1 MKYLFTVV
9 FILDSLVCFL
19 IDFVSGTLSKPVLTY
34 DNQPFVGERI
44 KFTCYSRYIGA
55 PSNLSQNIGYK
66 FNYNY
71 RHSMDS
77 FLEITHSEKG
87 KHVSCQAFNEI
98 GELSPI
104 SNVITLDPYYGPEDI
119 KTLPAG
125 VVYDVTEGETVS
137 LICSAKCYPGCIYVW
152 KYNTD
157 IFRQYR
163 TGSILTIQ
171 HVNRSHAGEYR
182 CRADHINDPQR
193 FQRIDRII
201 NVQCRPAKQ
210 VTVLKGEIFTK
221 LNKKE
226 VVDISVVSDVGPN
239 ITWINGTGYTWESTM
254 VMNSLKYNYMSFL
267 MAENLSDFG
276 TYGVQICNNNCCKI
290 EFIQL
295 KQMINPDGFRLLNY
309 IVPITGIAAGI
320 FILILVTSLLCNRK
334 RHVSHR
340 NIKLAPNV
348 EYKRK
353 PRCPS
358 VEADEPFYEN
368 KNTLKVNDHSVEQQ
382 PSYENYEQLTDDKN
396 YHNEG
401 EYANLRQ
408 K

>member
-1 MKYLFTVV
+1 MNYLFTVV
-9 FILDSLVCFL
+9 CILDSLSCFVVGS
-19 IDFVSGTLSKPVLTY
+19 VSGTLSKPVLTY
-34 DNQPFVGERI
+34 DKKPFVGERI
-44 KFTCYSRYIGA
+44 RFNCYSRYIGT
-55 PSNLSQNIGYK
+55 PSNLSQKIGYK

-77 FLEITHSEKG
+77 FLDITHSEKG
-87 KHVSCQAFNEI
+87 KNVSCQASNEI

-119 KTLPAG
+119 TTLPTG
-125 VVYDVTEGETVS
+125 SVYNVIEGETVS
-137 LICSAKCYPGCIYVW
+137 IVCSAKCYPKCIFVW

-182 CRADHINDPQR
+182 CRADHISDSQR

-201 NVQCRPAKQ
+201 NVQ
-210 VTVLKGEIFTK
+210 
-221 LNKKE
+221 
-226 VVDISVVSDVGPN
+226 
-239 ITWINGTGYTWESTM
+239 Y
-254 VMNSLKYNYMSFL
+254 
-267 MAENLSDFG
+267 
-276 TYGVQICNNNCCKI
+276 
-290 EFIQL
+290 
-295 KQMINPDGFRLLNY
+295 GFRLLDY
-309 IVPITGIAAGI
+309 IVPITGIAAGL
-320 FILILVTSLLCNRK
+320 FILILVTILLCNRK

-340 NIKLAPNV
+340 TIKVAPNV

-353 PRCPS
+353 PRCHS
-358 VEADEPFYEN
+358 FEADEPLYEN
-368 KNTLKVNDHSVEQQ
+368 KNTLKVNDHSVEEQT
-382 PSYENYEQLTDDKN
+382 SYENYEHLMADKN

-408 K
+408 T